1 MAIRG
6 SEPAPGLIVP
16 HLVVIDVDDAV
27 QFYQRAFDAKEL
39 YRSPSPTGV
48 GWHVHLRIWNSMVW
62 LSTEEPNVRAK
73 KVEFSMLAS
82 PETLGGSTC
91 VFQVYVPDADEAFR
105 RAVDVGGAP
114 ALPPIDMFWGDR
126 YSLSRDPFGYVWAI
140 CTVREVLDR
149 GEIQDRLALLVQK
162 EKQ

>member
-16 HLVVIDVDDAV
+16 HLVVIDVDDGV

-62 LSTEEPNVRAK
+62 LSTEEPKCAREESRILNACLSGDTRRLHVCVSSVR
-73 KVEFSMLAS
+73 S
-82 PETLGGSTC
+82 
-91 VFQVYVPDADEAFR
+91 
-105 RAVDVGGAP
+105 
-114 ALPPIDMFWGDR
+114 
-126 YSLSRDPFGYVWAI
+126 
-140 CTVREVLDR
+140 
-149 GEIQDRLALLVQK
+149 
-162 EKQ
+162 